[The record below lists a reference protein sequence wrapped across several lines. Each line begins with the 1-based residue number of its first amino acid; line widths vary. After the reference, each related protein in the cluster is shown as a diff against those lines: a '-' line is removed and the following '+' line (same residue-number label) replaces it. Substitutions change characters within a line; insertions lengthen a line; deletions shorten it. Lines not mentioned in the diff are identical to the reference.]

1 MESLKNIKMI
11 RNFIKSA
18 GRNILKNKGVYG
30 INIIGLSLGLASCL
44 LILLFILDEVSY
56 DKFNQ
61 KADDVVRVVFKA
73 EIGGEE
79 ISEAV
84 VMPPVGPTLEKEF
97 PEVLTA
103 ARLRKMNNPT
113 LTYKNRNY
121 RDFDFAYI
129 DPEFLEVFDLTI
141 IEGDNTNPLENP
153 NAVIITQKE
162 AKRYFGTENPIGK
175 NLSFQQWDKQFTVTA
190 VIEEIPQNS
199 HFEFGV
205 FASMNGYDY
214 ANSTSW
220 VNSDFHTYLLLK
232 DGNQYKELE
241 AKLPM
246 IMDKYMGP
254 QIREAIGVSYS
265 EFKDKNRVGLFLQPL
280 TDIHLNPDF
289 VSSGE
294 LKPGMDIKYLYIFA
308 AVAVFM
314 LFIACINFMNLATA
328 AASKRAKEVGIR
340 KVLGSGQK
348 QLVKQFLTESFLA
361 TIIAAILAVS
371 LVIFFLP
378 TFNQL
383 AGKSLQLVDLLQFS
397 IVFSTLALIILVTIL
412 AGGYPAFFLSSFKPV
427 QVLKGRFTAS
437 GKSNLRNGLVIFQFI
452 ISAGLILSTIIVY
465 QQMAF
470 IQNKDLGY
478 NKDHILVI
486 REAQLLGEQRDA
498 FKNQVLEDPRVK
510 SVSNSSFVP
519 AGPTDINMSGVLRD
533 NEYQRRMFIY
543 NVDEAYIPT
552 LGLELVAGRNFSKEF
567 GSEKDK
573 VIINETAANSLGF
586 IKDPIGKTF
595 SRDTEEGAR
604 ELTIV
609 GVVKD
614 FHFKSLHRKIDP
626 LILMNNPYGGLII
639 RTNTAD
645 VSTLISNIENKW
657 QKFNI
662 KEPFSYTFLD
672 ESFNKAYLR
681 EQKMGAILSIFTGLT
696 IFVACMGLFG
706 LVTFAAERRVR
717 EIGIRKVLG
726 SSVPEIIGLLS
737 KDFIKLIFISFI
749 IAFPLGYFLMEQ
761 WLQDFAYRIEIKWW
775 VFLLAAFLTTLIA
788 LLTIGF
794 KSFKAATANPI
805 KSLRTE

>member
-437 GKSNLRNGLVIFQFI
+437 LKSNVIHGFVIFQFV
-452 ISAGLILSTIIVY
+452 ISPVLILSTII
-465 QQMAF
+465 
-470 IQNKDLGY
+470 
-478 NKDHILVI
+478 
-486 REAQLLGEQRDA
+486 
-498 FKNQVLEDPRVK
+498 
-510 SVSNSSFVP
+510 
-519 AGPTDINMSGVLRD
+519 INMQMV
-533 NEYQRRMFIY
+533 F
-543 NVDEAYIPT
+543 
-552 LGLELVAGRNFSKEF
+552 
-567 GSEKDK
+567 
-573 VIINETAANSLGF
+573 
-586 IKDPIGKTF
+586 
-595 SRDTEEGAR
+595 
-604 ELTIV
+604 
-609 GVVKD
+609 
-614 FHFKSLHRKIDP
+614 
-626 LILMNNPYGGLII
+626 
-639 RTNTAD
+639 
-645 VSTLISNIENKW
+645 
-657 QKFNI
+657 
-662 KEPFSYTFLD
+662 
-672 ESFNKAYLR
+672 
-681 EQKMGAILSIFTGLT
+681 FT
-696 IFVACMGLFG
+696 
-706 LVTFAAERRVR
+706 
-717 EIGIRKVLG
+717 
-726 SSVPEIIGLLS
+726 S
-737 KDFIKLIFISFI
+737 
-749 IAFPLGYFLMEQ
+749 
-761 WLQDFAYRIEIKWW
+761 
-775 VFLLAAFLTTLIA
+775 
-788 LLTIGF
+788 
-794 KSFKAATANPI
+794 
-805 KSLRTE
+805 